1 MTVIGVHEYGLRSGT
16 CFLACTVCEHS
27 GVKSGVTGVQLP
39 RVSSPRSHVLSQHMM
54 CLCSNRDCHKLASCT
69 AADKLIRVQAGSGA
83 YSTQASSHTN
93 VGRIILLFSLCPAL
107 IVQTESHQGK
117 FQSIHCTLLQTPLS
131 MVSEVTRQSPV
142 VFSFPSV
149 PNT

>member
-54 CLCSNRDCHKLASCT
+54 CLYEFTELNFLS
-69 AADKLIRVQAGSGA
+69 VGSQLPPR
-83 YSTQASSHTN
+83 TLN
-93 VGRIILLFSLCPAL
+93 IL
-107 IVQTESHQGK
+107 
-117 FQSIHCTLLQTPLS
+117 
-131 MVSEVTRQSPV
+131 V
-142 VFSFPSV
+142 V
-149 PNT
+149 